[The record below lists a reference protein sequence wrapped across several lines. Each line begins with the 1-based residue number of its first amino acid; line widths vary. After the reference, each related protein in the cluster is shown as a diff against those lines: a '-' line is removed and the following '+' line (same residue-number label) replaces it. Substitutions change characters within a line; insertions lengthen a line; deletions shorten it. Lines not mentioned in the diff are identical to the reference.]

1 MSDFDY
7 DWPSIVNEYL
17 EQYNGHEDNIAEYI
31 DGLVPIYYN
40 DIWAVSQRLDLG
52 HTIFSEMGI
61 IDPEMTIYTLLQ
73 GAITKVY
80 YSKFSE
86 ALIDMGVP
94 ELQ

>member
-7 DWPSIVNEYL
+7 DWHSIVNDYL
-17 EQYNGHEDNIAEYI
+17 ESYSMDDGNIAEYI

-86 ALIDMGVP
+86 ALVEMGVP
-94 ELQ
+94 ELE